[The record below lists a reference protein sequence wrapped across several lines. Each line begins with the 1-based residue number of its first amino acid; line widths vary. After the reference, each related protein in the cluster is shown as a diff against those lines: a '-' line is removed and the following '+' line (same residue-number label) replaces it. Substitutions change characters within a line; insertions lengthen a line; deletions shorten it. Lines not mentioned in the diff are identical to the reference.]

1 VLQASGLEYATQGYG
16 SLGQAVCQVDEEPAA
31 YSTCLPSG
39 GSYWALF
46 TSRAGGAWQAG
57 DVGISSLDFANGDA
71 EGLRYDPETGPDPAP
86 PSPAGVCAA
95 AGSSVPASGGAPSA
109 SPGAAGAGASPALIA
124 AAAVFGVLLGLAGLQ
139 LLLRRTARREHA
151 LPGGVVGVGAGHRA
165 LDEQSRVSSCRPP
178 LRAQSPPGPGAPGI
192 RCPHPPHR
200 HRDRRPDRHPADA
213 AAEPHRASTFWC
225 GSPPVSRRSAGRSP
239 WRRSPSAWPPGW
251 ASRRRCSR
259 WPHSRWSASRTS
271 WSTRC
276 PRRSPAPVPRWA
288 QLSTSSPAPC
298 AAPPRSGRPS
308 ACGAG
313 ERGVSSTGRR
323 WRCRWSS
330 PPSRGR

>member
-1 VLQASGLEYATQGYG
+1 VRRIGPRRGLAVCLLGALAGLAGSAVRMLPAPSLCTAATYPHHVALVVELGDGEQVGRCVGFNASSISGEEVLQASGLEYATQDYG

-95 AGSSVPASGGAPSA
+95 AGSSAPASGGVASA

-139 LLLRRTARREHA
+139 LVLRRRR
-151 LPGGVVGVGAGHRA
+151 
-165 LDEQSRVSSCRPP
+165 
-178 LRAQSPPGPGAPGI
+178 
-192 RCPHPPHR
+192 
-200 HRDRRPDRHPADA
+200 
-213 AAEPHRASTFWC
+213 T
-225 GSPPVSRRSAGRSP
+225 
-239 WRRSPSAWPPGW
+239 
-251 ASRRRCSR
+251 
-259 WPHSRWSASRTS
+259 
-271 WSTRC
+271 
-276 PRRSPAPVPRWA
+276 
-288 QLSTSSPAPC
+288 
-298 AAPPRSGRPS
+298 
-308 ACGAG
+308 
-313 ERGVSSTGRR
+313 
-323 WRCRWSS
+323 
-330 PPSRGR
+330 